1 VLGQR
6 WQDPAWFRRPRSQF
20 GAQSKFN
27 HRLQYDL
34 HATSRG
40 DVEKALELRR
50 RCPARAIVEKPPAC
64 RLHVRR
70 PFATARQRGFAVGE
84 EQRLAAPDS
93 APLSW
98 RIRRSGQPIER
109 ARQGALPSETLAA
122 ALGRRQERR
131 RGDARQLEPLGDR
144 GAEWFHQTRSDDEIS
159 APCALSVR
167 STWCVG
173 LDERW
178 RWTLKT
184 L

>member
-1 VLGQR
+1 MEEEESVG
-6 WQDPAWFRRPRSQF
+6 
-20 GAQSKFN
+20 
-27 HRLQYDL
+27 
-34 HATSRG
+34 
-40 DVEKALELRR
+40 
-50 RCPARAIVEKPPAC
+50 IVFPLDREKPGVVFAPE
-64 RLHVRR
+64 RLL
-70 PFATARQRGFAVGE
+70 PM
-84 EQRLAAPDS
+84 RLEVP
-93 APLSW
+93 
-98 RIRRSGQPIER
+98 G
-109 ARQGALPSETLAA
+109 ETLAT